1 MITTWFTTNVL
12 PGIIS
17 AASGALFGA
26 LVAGW
31 DKLANRLLLT
41 KIGPSIKS
49 IFNIVDPILDA
60 SILGWSESD
69 VNKVLRLA
77 VEVVSDGKLN
87 AHDVNAIVKLVSE
100 LWLPQIATQKVLDGV
115 ISEKEMTIAEK
126 IRVAV
131 ESKTLDT
138 PDLLGTL
145 KDLYVK

>member
-31 DKLANRLLLT
+31 DKLANRLLLA

-69 VNKVLRLA
+69 VNKVLRLV

-126 IRVAV
+126 IRAAV

-145 KDLYVK
+145 KDLYLK

>member
-31 DKLANRLLLT
+31 DKLANRLLLA

-126 IRVAV
+126 IRAAV

-145 KDLYVK
+145 KDLYLK